1 MSLSVVIAGIAGTI
15 VLTLVMKMA
24 PKMGMP
30 EMNIVGMLSTMF
42 GKPNMMMG
50 WAMHF
55 VAGIVF
61 AYLYTLVGGGPASVG
76 SAALYGAVHW
86 LVVGLMMGVGVPM
99 MHAGIKAGDVEAP
112 GMYMTNKGGMMS
124 FVGGLIGH
132 ILFAL
137 TVFYTLPLV

>member
-42 GKPNMMMG
+42 GKANMMMG
-50 WAMHF
+50 WVMHF
-55 VAGIVF
+55 VMGIVF
-61 AYLYTLVGGGPASVG
+61 AYIYTLVDGGPASIG
-76 SAALYGAVHW
+76 SAALYGTVHW

-124 FVGGLIGH
+124 FVGGLLGH